1 MALHGQTN
9 TLRASTFLT
18 AIQHVLSQSRGKE
31 CDFRKPSCDSVC
43 VCVSCTHANS
53 VGLGK
58 LKNAFTV
65 WSNSQACRQIH
76 MSEQVPWAFHV
87 KGNVNR
93 SGRAPTAAP
102 FPGPSPGEK
111 GRLDHP
117 AVAWVSGGRK
127 CSSFQQ
133 GQTLSLRILPFLF
146 LPSSSQLLVV
156 HQRLDFVHQLTC
168 YLQDMLDI
176 VPLSHF
182 CGSDRL
188 LERPL
193 PIWKYSTVCRFQ
205 QLTDEPWNEFELC
218 VCLWGSQII

>member
-1 MALHGQTN
+1 
-9 TLRASTFLT
+9 
-18 AIQHVLSQSRGKE
+18 
-31 CDFRKPSCDSVC
+31 
-43 VCVSCTHANS
+43 
-53 VGLGK
+53 
-58 LKNAFTV
+58 
-65 WSNSQACRQIH
+65 

-93 SGRAPTAAP
+93 SGRAPTAA
-102 FPGPSPGEK
+102 PGPSPGEK

-205 QLTDEPWNEFELC
+205 QLSDEP
-218 VCLWGSQII
+218 

>member
-1 MALHGQTN
+1 
-9 TLRASTFLT
+9 
-18 AIQHVLSQSRGKE
+18 
-31 CDFRKPSCDSVC
+31 
-43 VCVSCTHANS
+43 
-53 VGLGK
+53 
-58 LKNAFTV
+58 
-65 WSNSQACRQIH
+65 

-93 SGRAPTAAP
+93 SGPSSNSRPI
-102 FPGPSPGEK
+102 PGAFIWRK
-111 GRLDHP
+111 GTPRPP

-188 LERPL
+188 LERLL
-193 PIWKYSTVCRFQ
+193 PMWKYSKVCRFQ
-205 QLTDEPWNEFELC
+205 QPTDEP
-218 VCLWGSQII
+218 